1 MQGQEYCT
9 VRVCRGMHVFG
20 CMMQVWQPAIMWRE
34 GRLDRRIKRQFNAVT
49 PPSPPLLPIQPN
61 RPQKMEETDI
71 TSNQNHITSFQLSL
85 EQKTKEKSTIYATQ
99 FSSHAPTHRSNNRR
113 SRFQQEITTKTV
125 TPTRYSQGSC
135 PLSQGLSSVA
145 CSHTVP

>member
-1 MQGQEYCT
+1 VQGQEYCT

-49 PPSPPLLPIQPN
+49 PPSPPTTAQSDPIAPKNGGNRHHIKSKSYHFLSIALGAENKRKGLLC
-61 RPQKMEETDI
+61 
-71 TSNQNHITSFQLSL
+71 
-85 EQKTKEKSTIYATQ
+85 YATQ

-135 PLSQGLSSVA
+135 PLSQGLSY
-145 CSHTVP
+145 CM